1 MTFVRGDIFRV
12 ISAVHPMLW
21 DAARDRRR
29 LVIEAVDWLA
39 GIARVAFLDAEGRKV
54 AAAAIGVKQLEA
66 AFLLREDLAS
76 TAAEEPVAA
85 ENVEWSHRARPLA
98 RPAPRPPSPITRA

>member
-39 GIARVAFLDAEGRKV
+39 GIARIAFLDAEGDKT
-54 AAAAIGVKQLEA
+54 AAAAIRVAHLEA
-66 AFLLREDLAS
+66 AFLLREDLGTLADD
-76 TAAEEPVAA
+76 AAIDGVTGAHATSSGRDIELQAR
-85 ENVEWSHRARPLA
+85 RATPL
-98 RPAPRPPSPITRA
+98 